1 MGNPFVFAELFC
13 DYVFYERLPAFT
25 AKEYLQWEPKNRSDR
40 FDEEIIETINGA
52 TYHQKF

>member
-1 MGNPFVFAELFC
+1 MGNPFVFAKLFG

-40 FDEEIIETINGA
+40 FDKEIIETINGA